1 MWAAYIKTQPKQKI
15 LSNHCLGQKY
25 DEENNASET
34 KLMSKFVELFPRDMK
49 FFLNKEFSF
58 SVDIKNLLN
67 VYEEF
72 LTINKGFVE
81 SKKTSDIKLPL
92 DLKCHDVSSFKQ
104 EIEKVL
110 KEEDLSKMLNYKDL
124 ICQE

>member
-15 LSNHCLGQKY
+15 LSNHCFGQKY

-58 SVDIKNLLN
+58 SDDIKNLLN

-81 SKKTSDIKLPL
+81 SEYNTDIKLP
-92 DLKCHDVSSFKQ
+92 DSVKFDNAESYK
-104 EIEKVL
+104 EKIDEVL
-110 KEEDLSKMLNYKDL
+110 KTQDLSKLLEYL
-124 ICQE
+124 PTII